1 MESLEREENGKIFLL
16 RIRHGP
22 LDGGSSSGMGLVL
35 REFSYFPLFG
45 ERRLLVVRRV
55 YSCGIGRINPMEY
68 PLPIRAPSQSYR
80 RGFGAYMRYILPLSC
95 NLVSTYPIEPVPRG
109 TIVTGST
116 HTAAISSP
124 VGPVPRG
131 TIVSSGN
138 QRLSTRAKGRFVG
151 RIEKRRYLFGR
162 FALYS

>member
-1 MESLEREENGKIFLL
+1 
-16 RIRHGP
+16 
-22 LDGGSSSGMGLVL
+22 
-35 REFSYFPLFG
+35 
-45 ERRLLVVRRV
+45 
-55 YSCGIGRINPMEY
+55 
-68 PLPIRAPSQSYR
+68 
-80 RGFGAYMRYILPLSC
+80 MRYILPLSC

-151 RIEKRRYLFGR
+151 RIEKGGVHSAGSR
-162 FALYS
+162 

>member
-1 MESLEREENGKIFLL
+1 ME
-16 RIRHGP
+16 
-22 LDGGSSSGMGLVL
+22 LDELIL
-35 REFSYFPLFG
+35 WNIPW
-45 ERRLLVVRRV
+45 
-55 YSCGIGRINPMEY
+55 
-68 PLPIRAPSQSYR
+68 PIRAPSQSYR

-138 QRLSTRAKGRFVG
+138 QRLSTRAEGT
-151 RIEKRRYLFGR
+151 IRRKDRKKAVSIRQVCVVL
-162 FALYS
+162 LKE